1 MDEPTSGLDAPAAAT
16 VMRAVKNISQL
27 NRTIIVTIHQPSIEI
42 FESFDNLLL
51 LQLGGEMMY
60 FGPLGVESC
69 NLIQY
74 FESIPGVA
82 PIGPGH
88 NPATWML
95 EVSGGT
101 TRTMADAAN
110 ADFVSFYKVRN
121 LANMVIDS
129 MLLEMQIAIV

>member
-1 MDEPTSGLDAPAAAT
+1 MFLALSVIFMDEPTSGLDAPAAAT

-51 LQLGGEMMY
+51 LQLGGEMIY

-74 FESIPGVA
+74 LEAIPGVP
-82 PIGPGH
+82 PIAPGH

-95 EVSGGT
+95 EVSGGAT
-101 TRTMADAAN
+101 KTVANAAD
-110 ADFVSFYKVRN
+110 ADFVALYKV
-121 LANMVIDS
+121 
-129 MLLEMQIAIV
+129 